1 MEQLIGVREWP
12 DKLEEKV
19 GLPRL
24 RGLFGS
30 FGDIRWKHKADH
42 RQVSSRKPLLTSTPP
57 NECADIH
64 FPACLSTA
72 TRRCGSKVLRGL
84 LSGGDSSAYVRVYA
98 ASCKRTSENS
108 TSRHFGEWRAPHE
121 RSAGA

>member
-1 MEQLIGVREWP
+1 MEQLIGVREWL

-84 LSGGDSSAYVRVYA
+84 LSGGDSSAYVRVHA

-108 TSRHFGEWRAPHE
+108 TSTHSGE
-121 RSAGA
+121 